1 MIVNPIKRKPTRKI
15 RVGSVYVGG
24 DAPISIQSMTNT
36 ETCDVEATLAQIQ
49 RCADV
54 FNKTY
59 LSSDIN
65 LEYLALPFYKFSPYV
80 YAGGGNLGFHNS
92 HNFKTQIGGGIEYLF
107 KNTAF
112 RLNIQYDMGTDDNW
126 DQFTNG
132 KRKDQ
137 AVRLGLGIN
146 YYFGNK
152 K

>member
-1 MIVNPIKRKPTRKI
+1 MDTSGTKYYFSNYFNVDVNFAVITFK
-15 RVGSVYVGG
+15 
-24 DAPISIQSMTNT
+24 NT
-36 ETCDVEATLAQIQ
+36 AL
-49 RCADV
+49 

-126 DQFTNG
+126 DQFANG